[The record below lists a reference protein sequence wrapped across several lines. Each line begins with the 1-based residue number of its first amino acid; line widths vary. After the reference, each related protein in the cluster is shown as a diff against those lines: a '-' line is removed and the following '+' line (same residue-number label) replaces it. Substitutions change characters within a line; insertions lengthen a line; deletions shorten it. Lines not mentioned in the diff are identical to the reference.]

1 MAREVEAKFQVESE
15 DLFDAIRK
23 TGAVAGYAMTAGET
37 VPQRDTYF
45 DTPDALLFRAGWSLR
60 LREKAGSLLV
70 TFKGPFLDEH
80 TRTEIEETITKEQAK
95 ALRDGRLIDCSC
107 PAMVAA
113 RERIGDAVIAPALTV
128 ENEREAWYLGA
139 TSDGVASRIKLCFNR
154 VVYTA
159 GPVDDGDAGAG
170 ATLGFELEAEL
181 LEGDA
186 AVLTRV
192 ARELATAYS
201 LSPERRSKY
210 QRGVDLLGV
219 FA

>member
-15 DLFDAIRK
+15 GLFDAIRGA
-23 TGAVAGYAMTAGET
+23 GAVAGYAMTAGET

-45 DTPDALLFRAGWSLR
+45 DTRGATLLRAGWSLR

-80 TRTEIEETITKEQAK
+80 ARTEIEEAITKEQAA
-95 ALRDGRLIDCSC
+95 ALRAGRLRGIDS
-107 PAMVAA
+107 PAVVAA
-113 RERIGDAVIAPALTV
+113 LEHVGDADIAATLTV
-128 ENEREAWYLGA
+128 ENEREAWYLDAESGGA
-139 TSDGVASRIKLCFNR
+139 SGRIKLCFDR

-159 GPVDDGDAGAG
+159 ARAGHTDGDGG
-170 ATLGFELEAEL
+170 PTLGYELEAEL
-181 LEGDA
+181 LEGDER
-186 AVLTRV
+186 VLTRV
-192 ARELATAYS
+192 AQELAREHH

-210 QRGVDLLGV
+210 ERGIELLGM